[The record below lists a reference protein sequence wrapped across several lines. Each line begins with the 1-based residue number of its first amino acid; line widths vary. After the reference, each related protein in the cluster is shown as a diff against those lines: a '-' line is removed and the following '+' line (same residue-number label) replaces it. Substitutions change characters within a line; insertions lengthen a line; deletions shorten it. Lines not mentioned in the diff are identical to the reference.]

1 MRASFVPLLL
11 AAAASASLMER
22 QLSSLPTCAL
32 PCLVS
37 ANVGSCSQTDIACL
51 CSSSSFVSSLA
62 TCIES
67 SCTGA
72 DVQTAISQATA
83 LCANNGVTLSSEAI
97 ASVTSVAAASAS
109 ASASASVT
117 GTSTVSSAAAST
129 SSSSSGTLSNGAHGA
144 LALIGAVA
152 ALAL

>member
-22 QLSSLPTCAL
+22 QLSSLPSTPFHLFFLSSIVPCHDLNFMNVLDQLTLRALACAL

-37 ANVGSCSQTDIACL
+37 ANFGSCSQTDIACL

-83 LCANNGVTLSSEAI
+83 LCANNVRP
-97 ASVTSVAAASAS
+97 ASFLRGRGPCVRGYVLTSWLCRA
-109 ASASASVT
+109 
-117 GTSTVSSAAAST
+117 
-129 SSSSSGTLSNGAHGA
+129 
-144 LALIGAVA
+144 
-152 ALAL
+152 